1 MRKGKGKSMPQKIV
15 TFRKKSPG
23 FVALN
28 YAGETFVLKGVSCKS
43 FVVDAK
49 MKNPVLTKSAPGVFV
64 TVDVLQAEMPS
75 TAKTSETEA
84 EMPSTAKT
92 SETEA
97 EMPQANDEKTEAAS
111 AVSEESAIVTS
122 AVENKEKQERGKG
135 ALKSTFK
142 SASKTS
148 HKN

>member
-1 MRKGKGKSMPQKIV
+1 MRKGKGKIMPQKIV

-49 MKNPVLTKSAPGVFV
+49 TKNPVLTKSAPGVFV
-64 TVDVLQAEMPS
+64 TVDLLQ
-75 TAKTSETEA
+75 A

-135 ALKSTFK
+135 ALKPTFK